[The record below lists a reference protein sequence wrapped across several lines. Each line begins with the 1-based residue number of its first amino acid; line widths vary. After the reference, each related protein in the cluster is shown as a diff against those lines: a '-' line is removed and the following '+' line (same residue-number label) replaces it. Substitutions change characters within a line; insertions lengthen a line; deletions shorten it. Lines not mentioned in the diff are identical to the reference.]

1 MLYLEQ
7 DLDTLWLA
15 GDGGQVQG
23 GASWKEEEEKRQ
35 VGGPMLANDSLGGKA
50 RDAQIIKGR
59 LEREALSHVGPE
71 IPVPQV
77 SGTLDGGGRGVKYT
91 QFAGRGTTGGCWP
104 DFMRKEAGGCGEDL
118 QQGPHGPPLL
128 L

>member
-23 GASWKEEEEKRQ
+23 GASWKEEEAKRQ
-35 VGGPMLANDSLGGKA
+35 VGGPMQANDSQEGKA

-59 LEREALSHVGPE
+59 LEREALGHMGPE
-71 IPVPQV
+71 IPVSPV
-77 SGTLDGGGRGVKYT
+77 LVHAVEVEVGTVHPACREGTSEGR
-91 QFAGRGTTGGCWP
+91 WP
-104 DFMRKEAGGCGEDL
+104 DFMRKEAGAGVGTSSR
-118 QQGPHGPPLL
+118 PPARPPLL
-128 L
+128 P

>member
-35 VGGPMLANDSLGGKA
+35 VGGLCRPMTHWE
-50 RDAQIIKGR
+50 GR
-59 LEREALSHVGPE
+59 QETHR
-71 IPVPQV
+71 
-77 SGTLDGGGRGVKYT
+77 
-91 QFAGRGTTGGCWP
+91 
-104 DFMRKEAGGCGEDL
+104 
-118 QQGPHGPPLL
+118 
-128 L
+128 